1 KGCPGAV
8 ANSVCAIHNPSCFSR
23 CLRVPIAIA
32 RFYGQYLWIPQ
43 TFLPTNPDL
52 HHGLLAALVLSG
64 DQRVVEPWPEPLGA
78 PRGYFLIEL
87 PVVEAGVG
95 LQYNVYDFGRRSGRV
110 EATIA
115 LRLAAAS
122 S

>member
-8 ANSVCAIHNPSCFSR
+8 ANSVCAIRNPSCFSR

-52 HHGLLAALVLSG
+52 HHGLL
-64 DQRVVEPWPEPLGA
+64 R
-78 PRGYFLIEL
+78 
-87 PVVEAGVG
+87 VG
-95 LQYNVYDFGRRSGRV
+95 LNVELDRKEKWSLSPYFEFPLNHFTRITEIKNLVGVDLSYNF
-110 EATIA
+110 
-115 LRLAAAS
+115 
-122 S
+122 